1 MDLKRIHS
9 GKLRAAGYDARARTL
24 RIEFDDGR
32 LLDYSGVGEE
42 VWRRLSSS
50 SSAWS
55 YFRDNIDEE
64 FSSKPAGRTSEKK
77 SNPLDDLFKPA
88 D

>member
-9 GKLRAAGYDARARTL
+9 GKLRAAGYDQRARIL

-32 LLDYSGVGEE
+32 QLDYSGVGEE
-42 VWRRLSSS
+42 VWRRLSTS

-64 FSSKPAGRTSEKK
+64 FSSKPAGRAGEKK